1 MVVESEDS
9 DVDISRRVRSERR
22 RAEDFDDL
30 QHELSGQETGRQQR
44 FLPDTARSRAE
55 KQRRRERTDRLLTEL
70 DSWLRDPI
78 YRAQYEGFGDFLN
91 EAENATE
98 TALSKAVAAL
108 GEARDR
114 LQSVLD
120 KANVLP
126 GGTKVFRAADGRI
139 MDENGNVVSAEDA
152 AGIVWRDG
160 AATYEEYLAAKRR
173 AEDARNLVDDIRS
186 FQTDVLGTARNR
198 WEDTDDP
205 ITPEE
210 MEEWRRRIEAEMPA
224 IGQPRAEAA
233 ISQEP
238 AGKQNPLKVGKPI
251 L

>member
-9 DVDISRRVRSERR
+9 DVDVSRRVRSERR

-78 YRAQYEGFGDFLN
+78 YRAQYEAFGDFLN
-91 EAENATE
+91 EAESATE

-139 MDENGNVVSAEDA
+139 MDENGNVVSTEDA

-160 AATYEEYLAAKRR
+160 APTYEEYLAAKRR
-173 AEDARNLVDDIRS
+173 AEDVRNLVDDVRS

-210 MEEWRRRIEAEMPA
+210 MEKWRRRIEQEVSVAATSEISEPDA
-224 IGQPRAEAA
+224 DVELGQHPTTT
-233 ISQEP
+233 
-238 AGKQNPLKVGKPI
+238 LGKPQI
-251 L
+251 